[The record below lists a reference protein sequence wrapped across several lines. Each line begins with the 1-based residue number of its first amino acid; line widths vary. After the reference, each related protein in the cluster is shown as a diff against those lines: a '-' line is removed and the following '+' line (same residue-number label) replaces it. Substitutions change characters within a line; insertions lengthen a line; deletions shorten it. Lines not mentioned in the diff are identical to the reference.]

1 MLVALGAIVPIAVAM
16 SLSSI
21 PIMVT
26 IVVLLSPSPR
36 RRAMAFL
43 IAWVVGMAGV
53 LYACILLAGA
63 LPEPNTAKQPQ
74 PVVGVAIIAVG
85 VALLLLGVLGARRPR
100 TTSGMPSW
108 LTAVGLVGWAK
119 AAGLALV
126 LNLRPKA
133 LLLAFAAGLSLRGT
147 ELTPGQ
153 TGIVVTIY
161 TVIAVSSVA
170 GPIVY
175 SLAAPVRS
183 QAWLVIARTWVE
195 KNNAV
200 VTLVI
205 LLLVGAVVLGE
216 GISRL

>member
-63 LPEPNTAKQPQ
+63 LPETNTAKQPQ

-108 LTAVGLVGWAK
+108 LTAVGSVGWAK

-170 GPIVY
+170 GPIAY

-183 QAWLVIARTWVE
+183 QAWLVIARKWVE
-195 KNNAV
+195 KNSAV

-205 LLLVGAVVLGE
+205 LLLVGVVVLGE